1 MGAAVVV
8 LGAGS
13 GSRVG
18 AGSNKVLLPL
28 GDAPVL
34 VHSVRTAL
42 AVPGVDRVVL
52 VVRPGEEDEVAAA
65 VVPHLEGAAEVT
77 MVTGGGSR
85 HASEWQA
92 LQVLAPAIEHGEVD
106 VVAIHDGARP
116 LAGAEL
122 FAATV
127 DAARAHGGAVPA
139 MPLGPLVP
147 RDPAHRSPHAPVGVQ
162 TPQAFRAADLLA
174 AHRAAAADGWTAT
187 DTAGCLERYADP
199 AVEVVTVPGTPLN
212 LKITFPEDLELA
224 ALLLPARPQEVIPP
238 ADPIDL
244 D

>member
-1 MGAAVVV
+1 MTAAVVV

-42 AVPGVDRVVL
+42 GVPGVDRVVL
-52 VVRPGEEDEVAAA
+52 VVRPGEEAEVADA
-65 VVPHLEGAAEVT
+65 VVPHLAGAAEVT
-77 MVTGGGSR
+77 MVSGGRSR
-85 HASEWQA
+85 HDSEWQA
-92 LQVLAPAIEHGEVD
+92 LQVLAPAIEAGEID

-122 FAATV
+122 FAATI

-139 MPLGPLVP
+139 LPLGQLVS
-147 RDPAHRSPHAPVGVQ
+147 RDPVDRPLRAPVGVQ
-162 TPQAFRAADLLA
+162 TPQAFRASDLLA
-174 AHRAAAADGWTAT
+174 AHRTAAADGWRAT

-199 AVEVVTVPGTPLN
+199 ALQVVTVPGTPWN
-212 LKITFPEDLELA
+212 LKITFSEDLEVA
-224 ALLLPARPQEVIPP
+224 ALLLPARPQEVVPP
-238 ADPIDL
+238 ADPADL
-244 D
+244 E